1 MTISDFGQSLDTK
14 PESHIKCCLV
24 SSHYIR
30 NIVPLLVINL
40 VLVAQTAPYM
50 TLTHSDLLSIIPDS
64 SGSLNYVYPPFIK
77 HGVLEN
83 APAIDRSGN
92 FQLDTV
98 DDTSGYSIK
107 YT

>member
-1 MTISDFGQSLDTK
+1 MVYDPFRFWTK
-14 PESHIKCCLV
+14 PKYHIKFCLV

-30 NIVPLLVINL
+30 NIVPLLLVINL
-40 VLVAQTAPYM
+40 VLVAQTPPYM
-50 TLTHSDLLSIIPDS
+50 TLTHSDLLTIIPDS

-98 DDTSGYSIK
+98 DDTRGYPIK